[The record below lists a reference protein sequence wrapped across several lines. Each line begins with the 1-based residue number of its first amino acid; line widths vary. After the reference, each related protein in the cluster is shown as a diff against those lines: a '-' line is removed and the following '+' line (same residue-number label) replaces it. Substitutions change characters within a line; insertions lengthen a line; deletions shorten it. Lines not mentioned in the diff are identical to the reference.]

1 MTDRDGRRGEN
12 ARDGSGE
19 NRAGDAG
26 DRAADGGRVADTI
39 ADVDHT
45 APYPEPNDVWSRG
58 FSRASD
64 DPRDVRR

>member
-1 MTDRDGRRGEN
+1 MTEEGDPTTGADDG
-12 ARDGSGE
+12 A
-19 NRAGDAG
+19 DAV
-26 DRAADGGRVADTI
+26 ADGGRAGNTI

>member
-1 MTDRDGRRGEN
+1 MTEERDRVAATDGDRTG
-12 ARDGSGE
+12 DG
-19 NRAGDAG
+19 RAGD
-26 DRAADGGRVADTI
+26 GRSSDTI

-58 FSRASD
+58 FARASD

>member
-1 MTDRDGRRGEN
+1 MTEDRDRTAATDGDRDG
-12 ARDGSGE
+12 DGRSG
-19 NRAGDAG
+19 
-26 DRAADGGRVADTI
+26 DTI

-58 FSRASD
+58 FSRTSD